1 MPKST
6 KILRTPNITSACNLI
21 SQNTPISEVIKTF
34 LKTTTTTTTTTTT
47 RSKQTLLPSF
57 EWHTSN
63 TFPEKSDSSLYPKTS
78 KERFFGRNHICSEE
92 LKKSILLPIECL
104 ISNKILKKFNRF
116 CANFQFF
123 HFWA

>member
-21 SQNTPISEVIKTF
+21 SQNTPISEVIKLS
-34 LKTTTTTTTTTTT
+34 LKQQQQQQAN
-47 RSKQTLLPSF
+47 KQTLLPSF